1 MSGVRQSIA
10 ESAPAPVPRRALIAL
25 DAVTVVYDAPSGPFV
40 AADRVSFTVAEGEFV
55 CLLGPSG
62 CGKSTILNTIAGFEF
77 PYSGA
82 VTVAGATVTGPGPDR
97 GVVFQQ
103 PNLFPWKSVRRN
115 VAHGPL
121 MRGKP
126 VVEARAIADRLIE
139 VAGLSRFK
147 DALPHTLSGGMQ
159 QRVAIARALANAPQV
174 LLMDEPFGALDAQTR
189 TVMQQ
194 HLLELWR
201 SIGTTIVFVTHDID
215 EALFLADRV
224 IIMSAGP
231 GRIAREIGVALPR
244 PRSADVIVSRPFM
257 ELKRACLD
265 LIRAEATRAAS
276 A

>member
-1 MSGVRQSIA
+1 
-10 ESAPAPVPRRALIAL
+10 
-25 DAVTVVYDAPSGPFV
+25 
-40 AADRVSFTVAEGEFV
+40 
-55 CLLGPSG
+55 
-62 CGKSTILNTIAGFEF
+62 
-77 PYSGA
+77 
-82 VTVAGATVTGPGPDR
+82 
-97 GVVFQQ
+97 
-103 PNLFPWKSVRRN
+103 
-115 VAHGPL
+115 
-121 MRGKP
+121 
-126 VVEARAIADRLIE
+126 
-139 VAGLSRFK
+139 
-147 DALPHTLSGGMQ
+147 MQ

-257 ELKRACLD
+257 ELKRECLD

>member
-1 MSGVRQSIA
+1 MSGGARQSIA
-10 ESAPAPVPRRALIAL
+10 EVAPVAVPRPALIAL
-25 DAVTVVYDAPSGPFV
+25 DAVTVVYDAPAGPFV

-55 CLLGPSG
+55 CLLGPS
-62 CGKSTILNTIAGFEF
+62 AGFEF

-82 VTVAGATVTGPGPDR
+82 VTVASATVTGPGPDR

-126 VVEARAIADRLIE
+126 AVEARAIADRLIE
-139 VAGLSRFK
+139 VAGLSRFR

-159 QRVAIARALANAPQV
+159 QRVAIARALANAPRV

-189 TVMQQ
+189 SVMQQ

-201 SIGTTIVFVTHDID
+201 SIGTTVVFVTHDID

-231 GRIAREIGVALPR
+231 GRIAREIAVALPR

-257 ELKRACLD
+257 ELKRECLE
-265 LIRAEATRAAS
+265 LIRAEAMRAAS